1 MKKILVSILCLA
13 LMCGCQSNRI
23 DINEERAQVY
33 ASYITAIQDNEN
45 FLSESNYF
53 SIRTAMNKISDDEY
67 RWDVIVDSPV
77 VAMYEIQ
84 ILAVERNVIGTLR
97 DDKIMPSVGIL
108 EDEVYNMIPNQVAL
122 DKGYV
127 EGFTL
132 SGITDLPEITIEVLV
147 VWTGF
152 AKLAQNREYFY
163 LEAKYEE
170 PSEV

>member
-1 MKKILVSILCLA
+1 MKKFLVSLLCLS
-13 LMCGCQSNRI
+13 LLCGCQSNRI

-45 FLSESNYF
+45 FLEESSYF
-53 SIRTAMNKISDDEY
+53 SIHTAMNKIGEDEY
-67 RWDVIVDSPV
+67 RWDVIVDSPL

-108 EDEVYNMIPNQVAL
+108 EEDVYNMIPNQVDL
-122 DKGYV
+122 EKGYV

-147 VWTGF
+147 VWTGY

-170 PSEV
+170 SE